1 MAITI
6 KGGGVT
12 LPSPVSVTAGNEII
26 WSSNT
31 GRSASGK
38 MIGDVIAE
46 KKTFAITW
54 GVLTRAELESIRTQ
68 LISGFYPFSL
78 IEDGAVTSITA
89 YRGTLSAT
97 LLGSFGG
104 VTYYKDV
111 TVSVIQQ

>member
-6 KGGGVT
+6 RGGGAV
-12 LPSPVSVTAGNEII
+12 LPSPVSVTAGHEII

-31 GRSASGK
+31 GRSASGR

-46 KKTFAITW
+46 KQTFAITW
-54 GVLTRAELESIRTQ
+54 GVLTRAELETIQAALT
-68 LISGFYPFSL
+68 SGFYPFSL
-78 IEDGAVTSITA
+78 VEDGTVTTITA
-89 YRGTLSAT
+89 YRGTLSAA

>member
-1 MAITI
+1 MAISI
-6 KGGGVT
+6 QGGGVT
-12 LPSPVSVTAGNEII
+12 LPSPVSIATGHEII

-31 GRSASGK
+31 GRSASAK

-46 KKTFAITW
+46 KQTFAITW
-54 GVLTRAELESIRTQ
+54 GVLTREELESIRTA
-68 LISGFYPFSL
+68 LVSGFYPFS
-78 IEDGAVTSITA
+78 ITEDRAETSITA

-104 VTYYKDV
+104 VTYYREA